1 MKLLMALTVLATFS
15 LGTNSANAERVA
27 ESNVP
32 AAVTITLERLYPG
45 ENVKWE
51 SEGADYEGEFNV
63 KGAETSVLLN
73 ASGNVLEVEGE
84 IDVSTLP
91 KAIADYV
98 SKNLPEQKIKE
109 ASKITDTKGTVTYEV
124 QIKKTS
130 YLFDANGNFIRVTE
144 EDR

>member
-1 MKLLMALTVLATFS
+1 MALTVLAAFS

-32 AAVTITLERLYPG
+32 AAVSIALERFYPG

-51 SEGADYEGEFNV
+51 TEGANYEGEFKV
-63 KGAETSVLLN
+63 KGVETSILLD
-73 ASGNVLEVEGE
+73 ASGNVLEIEE
-84 IDVSTLP
+84 DIDISALP
-91 KAIADYV
+91 KATTDYV

-130 YLFDANGNFIRVTE
+130 YLFDANGTFIRMTE

>member
-15 LGTNSANAERVA
+15 VGANFANAERVA

-32 AAVTITLERLYPG
+32 AAVTIALERLYPG
-45 ENVKWE
+45 ENVTWE
-51 SEGADYEGEFNV
+51 SEGANYEGEFKV

-73 ASGNVLEVEGE
+73 ANGNVLEVEE
-84 IDVSTLP
+84 DIDVNALP

-109 ASKITDTKGTVTYEV
+109 ASKTTDTKGTVTYEV
-124 QIKKTS
+124 QIKKTD
-130 YLFDANGNFIRVTE
+130 YLFDANGNFLRKTE
-144 EDR
+144 KDK